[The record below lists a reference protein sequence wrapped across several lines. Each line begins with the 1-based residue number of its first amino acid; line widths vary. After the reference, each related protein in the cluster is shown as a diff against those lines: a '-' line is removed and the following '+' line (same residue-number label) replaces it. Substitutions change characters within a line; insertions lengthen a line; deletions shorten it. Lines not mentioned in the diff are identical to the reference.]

1 MSRSFRCPQCGA
13 SVDFPDDRVS
23 DACAFCEAPLVRAQ
37 ADAAGTPAEPI
48 DLVAPF
54 DLEGTQAAERLRQY
68 LARHRWAPEAVR
80 RASRPEELRA
90 VLVPFWVHDAHAR
103 STWSARVGIH
113 WWETRTRT
121 VWVNG
126 KPTTRVE
133 RVRRTEWHAC
143 EGTHVHA
150 YDDQLVSGSTGL
162 SEAEANALEPFDL
175 GRALPFAPAL
185 LAGQLAERPS
195 ISHAQARDTCAQELA
210 QLENREIRAFL
221 PGDESSEVR
230 NQTEVE
236 VQAVRL
242 ALLPVWIATYPWKG
256 EVLRLLVNGQTGEVV
271 GRLPRSWAKIGCVV
285 LLLLGLAL
293 VAFACLGGFASLAA
307 ALDRAGVL

>member
-1 MSRSFRCPQCGA
+1 MSAAFRCPQCGA
-13 SVDFPDDRVS
+13 AVDFPDDRVS
-23 DACAFCEAPLVRAQ
+23 DICAFCEAPLVRLGEGGPARE
-37 ADAAGTPAEPI
+37 AEPI

-54 DLEGTQAAERLRQY
+54 ELDQAQAAERLRQY
-68 LARHRWAPEAVR
+68 LSRHRWAPEAVR
-80 RASRPEELRA
+80 KASRPEELRA

-103 STWSARVGIH
+103 SSWSAEVGIH
-113 WWETRTRT
+113 WWETRVRT

-133 RVRRTEWHAC
+133 RVRRTEWHDC
-143 EGTHVHA
+143 SGSHVHA

-195 ISHAQARDTCAQELA
+195 ISHEEARDTCAEELA

-221 PGDESSEVR
+221 PGEESRGVR
-230 NQTEVE
+230 NDTRVE

-271 GRLPRSWAKIGCVV
+271 GRLPRSWAKIGC
-285 LLLLGLAL
+285 LILALLGLAL
-293 VAFACLGGFASLAA
+293 AAFLCLGGLASVLAA
-307 ALDRAGVL
+307 LQELGVL